1 MANIRERFV
10 QRAQSYIGYGCSTF
24 NNYFGNPTGTAW
36 CAEFVSKCAA
46 DVGAIGKCFV
56 KTAGAGSVARESV
69 AAGMGIWLEGHNSVP
84 QSGDAIL
91 YCWNGKGSYTAEGHD
106 RYFSDHV
113 AIVEYVANGYVHTIE
128 GNANGTNAYSTVCRK
143 AYPLYDGRIN
153 GYYRPNWALADPNY
167 NKSESEDNEM
177 NFKKGDRSDGVLA
190 YKSLIRAANYMGLI
204 KQSVDSTNGFGD
216 GTYKATLEIQKKYK
230 LEVDA
235 IAGVK
240 TITALATDVLK
251 NLSSLIKAKGTDRNG
266 VLNEAISAL
275 NKLKT

>member
-56 KTAGAGSVARESV
+56 KTAGAGSVAREGV
-69 AAGMGIWLEGHNSVP
+69 AAGMGAWLEGHNSIP
-84 QSGDAIL
+84 EPGDAIM
-91 YCWNGKGSYTAEGHD
+91 YCWNGKGSYTADGQD
-106 RYFSDHV
+106 KYFSDHV

-128 GNANGTNAYSTVCRK
+128 GNANGSNAYSTVCRK
-143 AYPLYDGRIN
+143 AYPLYDDRIN
-153 GYYRPNWALADPNY
+153 GYYRPDWALADPSY
-167 NKSESEDNEM
+167 NKNESEDKEM

-190 YKSLIRAANYMGLI
+190 YKSLIRTANSLGI
-204 KQSVDSTNGFGD
+204 VNATVDTSNGFGD
-216 GTYKATLEIQKKYK
+216 GTYKATLEIQRKYK
-230 LEVDA
+230 LEVDG

-240 TITALATDVLK
+240 TITALIGGILK
-251 NLSSLIKAKGTDRNG
+251 AVSDLKSSKRDRNT
-266 VLNEAISAL
+266 VLAEAVAAI

>member
-1 MANIRERFV
+1 MASIRERFV
-10 QRAQSYIGYGCSTF
+10 AAAAGYIGYGCSTF
-24 NNYFGNPTGTAW
+24 NSYFGNPTGTAW

-153 GYYRPNWALADPNY
+153 GYYRPNWKLADPTY
-167 NKSESEDNEM
+167 SDNGGNDEM
-177 NFKKGDRSDGVLA
+177 NFRKGDRSDGVLA
-190 YKSLIRAANYMGLI
+190 YKSLIRTANSLGVV
-204 KQSVDSTNGFGD
+204 KTTVDSTNSFGT
-216 GTYKATLEIQKKYK
+216 GTHNATIEIQKKYK
-230 LEVDA
+230 LTVDG

-240 TITALATDVLK
+240 TITALITGILSAVTALK
-251 NLSSLIKAKGTDRNG
+251 NSKSDRNS
-266 VLNEAISAL
+266 VIAEAVAAL

>member
-10 QRAQSYIGYGCSTF
+10 AAAAGYIGYGCSMF
-24 NNYFGNPTGTAW
+24 NNYFGNPAGTAW

-56 KTAGAGSVARESV
+56 KTAGAGSVAREGV
-69 AAGMGIWLEGHNSVP
+69 AAGMGRWLEGHNSVP
-84 QSGDAIL
+84 QAGDTIL

-128 GNANGTNAYSTVCRK
+128 GNANGSNAYSTVCRK

-167 NKSESEDNEM
+167 SKKESEEIEEM
-177 NFKKGDRSDGVLA
+177 NFSKGDKNNGVLA
-190 YKSLIRAANYMGLI
+190 YKSLIRIANSLGI
-204 KQSVDSTNGFGD
+204 VKSTVDTTNSFGT
-216 GTYKATLEIQKKYK
+216 GTYNATLEIQRKYK
-230 LEVDA
+230 LEIDG

-240 TITALATDVLK
+240 TITALIGGIMTALASLK
-251 NLSSLIKAKGTDRNG
+251 ASKGDRNT
-266 VLNEAISAL
+266 VIAEAVAAI
-275 NKLKT
+275 NKLKI